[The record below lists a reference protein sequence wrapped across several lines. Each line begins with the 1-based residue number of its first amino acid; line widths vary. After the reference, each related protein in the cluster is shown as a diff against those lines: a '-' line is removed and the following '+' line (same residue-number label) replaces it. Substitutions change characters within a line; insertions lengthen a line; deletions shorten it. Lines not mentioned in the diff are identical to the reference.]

1 MSRRPHYCYY
11 HSRFREEAS
20 KCKTSESG
28 PRCEFQKLKE
38 GINRKMV
45 PDWRNEEY
53 LYKRRADTEENV
65 EEENLFTRKSDEE
78 NYVIHV
84 SEAQEGDTTDSENKG
99 TEMKNETEA
108 TPNIQCTPKNI
119 REWVAVVQEEGD
131 EAIEIPT
138 ESDGAILISTL
149 RAQFPGVIGLKFRN
163 PETNTL
169 RGIRCSDEQLYPPN
183 QQAEASS
190 QPQALW
196 GKLTYI
202 CTRAKT
208 PTRPK
213 NTNCETPEKPNHGM
227 PINKKSRNKC
237 PVPGCKASNQPTE
250 KRDSAEAHRFVLNC
264 PRLQEMSGEERW
276 NFYKMEKCQ
285 CKKCFSTEHNWDS
298 CPLVKRFPKF
308 CKEKKRDGTICGG
321 KHHQYLHWEKRRK
334 NGRNPVITKI
344 WKPSNQQNNNTPNN
358 PKQY

>member
-1 MSRRPHYCYY
+1 
-11 HSRFREEAS
+11 
-20 KCKTSESG
+20 
-28 PRCEFQKLKE
+28 
-38 GINRKMV
+38 
-45 PDWRNEEY
+45 
-53 LYKRRADTEENV
+53 
-65 EEENLFTRKSDEE
+65 
-78 NYVIHV
+78 
-84 SEAQEGDTTDSENKG
+84 
-99 TEMKNETEA
+99 
-108 TPNIQCTPKNI
+108 
-119 REWVAVVQEEGD
+119 
-131 EAIEIPT
+131 
-138 ESDGAILISTL
+138 
-149 RAQFPGVIGLKFRN
+149 
-163 PETNTL
+163 
-169 RGIRCSDEQLYPPN
+169 
-183 QQAEASS
+183 
-190 QPQALW
+190 
-196 GKLTYI
+196 
-202 CTRAKT
+202 
-208 PTRPK
+208 
-213 NTNCETPEKPNHGM
+213 M

-344 WKPSNQQNNNTPNN
+344 WKPSDQQNNNTPNN

>member
-1 MSRRPHYCYY
+1 MSPFESAEVSQQQDKTQKIDLQKCLSEVSPFESAEAIYGEKMEAKIDWQ
-11 HSRFREEAS
+11 REIMSELNGEMS
-20 KCKTSESG
+20 KVDIKSADSQNE
-28 PRCEFQKLKE
+28 
-38 GINRKMV
+38 
-45 PDWRNEEY
+45 PDPLN
-53 LYKRRADTEENV
+53 N
-65 EEENLFTRKSDEE
+65 
-78 NYVIHV
+78 
-84 SEAQEGDTTDSENKG
+84 QEDDTTDSENKG

-169 RGIRCSDEQLYPPN
+169 RGIRCSDKQLYPPN

-250 KRDSAEAHRFVLNC
+250 KRDSKEAHRFVLNC
-264 PRLQEMSGEERW
+264 PKLHGMNRKECW
-276 NFYKMEKCQ
+276 DFYKESKCK
-285 CKKCFSTEHNWDS
+285 CKKCFSTEHEWDS
-298 CPLVKRFPKF
+298 CPLQKNFPKF
-308 CKEKKRDGTICGG
+308 CKDKKKDGTICGG
-321 KHHQYLHWEKRRK
+321 EHHELLHYEPRKKRST
-334 NGRNPVITKI
+334 RN
-344 WKPSNQQNNNTPNN
+344 QNTETYGPDSE
-358 PKQY
+358 

>member
-1 MSRRPHYCYY
+1 M
-11 HSRFREEAS
+11 EAEIDNIQ
-20 KCKTSESG
+20 KEMTSELNDEMSKVDIKSADSQN
-28 PRCEFQKLKE
+28 E
-38 GINRKMV
+38 
-45 PDWRNEEY
+45 PDPVN
-53 LYKRRADTEENV
+53 N
-65 EEENLFTRKSDEE
+65 
-78 NYVIHV
+78 
-84 SEAQEGDTTDSENKG
+84 QEDDSITTDSENKG

-202 CTRAKT
+202 CTRDKT
-208 PTRPK
+208 PTQTK
-213 NTNCETPEKPNHGM
+213 NTNGEIPE
-227 PINKKSRNKC
+227 
-237 PVPGCKASNQPTE
+237 
-250 KRDSAEAHRFVLNC
+250 
-264 PRLQEMSGEERW
+264 
-276 NFYKMEKCQ
+276 
-285 CKKCFSTEHNWDS
+285 
-298 CPLVKRFPKF
+298 
-308 CKEKKRDGTICGG
+308 
-321 KHHQYLHWEKRRK
+321 
-334 NGRNPVITKI
+334 
-344 WKPSNQQNNNTPNN
+344 
-358 PKQY
+358 

>member
-1 MSRRPHYCYY
+1 MSRKPHYCYY

-28 PRCEFQKLKE
+28 PRCEIQKLKE

-65 EEENLFTRKSDEE
+65 EGENLFTRKSDEE

-119 REWVAVVQEEGD
+119 CEWVAVVQEEGD

-163 PETNTL
+163 PETKTL
-169 RGIRCSDEQLYPPN
+169 RGIRCSDKQLYPPN

-202 CTRAKT
+202 CTRGNT

-213 NTNCETPEKPNHGM
+213 NTNGETPEKPNHGM

-237 PVPGCKASNQPTE
+237 PVPGCEASNQPTE
-250 KRDSAEAHRFVLNC
+250 KRDSKEAHRFVLNC
-264 PRLQEMSGEERW
+264 PKLKQMNRKECW
-276 NFYKMEKCQ
+276 DFYKESKCK
-285 CKKCFSTEHNWDS
+285 CKKCFSTEHEWDS
-298 CPLVKRFPKF
+298 CPLQNNFPKF
-308 CKEKKRDGTICGG
+308 CKDKKKDGTICGG
-321 KHHQYLHWEKRRK
+321 EHHELLHWEPRG
-334 NGRNPVITKI
+334 GR
-344 WKPSNQQNNNTPNN
+344 SNRNQKTETSEPTEQQ
-358 PKQY
+358 QSQE